1 MIDTKRLLYFV
12 QIAADGS
19 LSKAAESLHVAQPA
33 LSRQIQILEDYLG
46 VALFTRT
53 RRGMQLTR
61 EGELLRNA
69 VVGPLREVELA
80 VENMRSFMSRAVM
93 NLGIGIH
100 PGLSPVIAKPLLR
113 KIESDFPN
121 VKFRIFEGPYSSQL
135 DWLKRGMID
144 FALTD
149 QPLLD
154 EYLTDRA
161 LISEE
166 LMLVS
171 SRSTKTVSDQPI
183 KLKEMV
189 KLPLVLPCQNIGTR
203 TIIDEAAKQ
212 ARSSLNIYFET
223 DSLTLTLELLK
234 EGKAHTLLPNSVAR
248 LISAENDLAYCAV
261 DKPSLKISTYLVTRS
276 YGEIEGSLISRIDKA
291 IEEIVTHALR

>member
-12 QIAADGS
+12 QIAEDGS

-46 VALFTRT
+46 FALFTRT

-80 VENMRSFMSRAVM
+80 VENMRSFLSRAVFTI
-93 NLGIGIH
+93 GIGIH
-100 PGLSPVIAKPLLR
+100 PGLSPIIAKPLLQ

-121 VKFRIFEGPYSSQL
+121 VKFRIFEGPSSSQL

-144 FALTD
+144 FSLTD

-154 EYLTDRA
+154 ATLSDRE
-161 LISEE
+161 LISEDIK
-166 LMLVS
+166 LVGL
-171 SRSTKTVSDQPI
+171 KFNETVSGQVI
-183 KLKEMV
+183 KFKEMM
-189 KLPLVLPCQNIGTR
+189 KLSLVLPCQHMGVR
-203 TIIDEAAKQ
+203 KTIDDTAKQ
-212 ARSSLNIYFET
+212 ARASVNIYFET
-223 DSLTLTLELLK
+223 DSLPLTIELLK
-234 EGKAHTLLPNSVAR
+234 DGKCYALLPNSMAK
-248 LISAENDLAYCAV
+248 LISAENNFSISSV
-261 DKPSLKISTYLVTRS
+261 DKPSLKISTYLITRS
-276 YGEIEGSLISRIDKA
+276 YGEIEGSLISRIDKT
-291 IEEIVTHALR
+291 IEDIVVNSL